1 MSKQLEPLIV
11 PLADI
16 TALTGQS
23 RPVLHDAIAA
33 GDLVTFLVGR
43 RRFARIEAIRAW
55 VDKLEEASNEGRPI
69 SYRSR
74 AALGDKREQV
84 AA

>member
-1 MSKQLEPLIV
+1 MARFEPLIV

-16 TALTGQS
+16 TAMTGQS
-23 RPVLHDAIAA
+23 KPVLHDAINA
-33 GDLVTFLVGR
+33 GDLETFLVGR

-55 VDKLEEASNEGRPI
+55 VDKLEAASNEGRPI
-69 SYRSR
+69 CYRSR
-74 AALGDKREQV
+74 EALSDKREV